1 MFPSTA
7 IAIFK
12 TPDVRPVIQA
22 YEGKNI
28 PIEFAKKETEMK
40 QRHIEEFEHSRK
52 GLSRGGLTLSGL
64 FGGSEKV
71 RRRFFVSSPSP
82 SPSPAISL
90 QLCARDERLMRIAS
104 CPSRRPPPRRH

>member
-1 MFPSTA
+1 MTA

-12 TPDVRPVIQA
+12 TPDVRPVIKA

-28 PIEFAKKETEMK
+28 PIEYAKKEAEMTR
-40 QRHIEEFEHSRK
+40 QHIEEFEHSRK

-71 RRRFFVSSPSP
+71 RRRHFFVSSFCFLPP
-82 SPSPAISL
+82 FVLNPAF
-90 QLCARDERLMRIAS
+90 ATNG
-104 CPSRRPPPRRH
+104 

>member
-1 MFPSTA
+1 METALSAA

-12 TPDVRPVIQA
+12 TPDVRPILQA

-28 PIEFAKKETEMK
+28 PIEFAKKEAEMK
-40 QRHIEEFEHSRK
+40 QRHLEEFEHSRK

-71 RRRFFVSSPSP
+71 CRRSSSLLSGSPSSAAFLPSRYSSPFAFTSG
-82 SPSPAISL
+82 
-90 QLCARDERLMRIAS
+90 R
-104 CPSRRPPPRRH
+104 